1 MTEKDR
7 RDIAVSLLMAEKERS
22 ITLPDDT
29 VSRRKA
35 YEILADYYHIRTD
48 VQRIALKEALLRVPQ
63 EKQDTAFWVCHA
75 DQDDKDWLI
84 WSCSKCGYVRTKGW
98 AATREGKRPEAC
110 FCENCGS
117 RITQEAKDDKEEKK

>member
-29 VSRRKA
+29 ISRRKA
-35 YEILADYYHIRTD
+35 YEMLADYYHIRTD

-63 EKQDTAFWVCHA
+63 EEQNTAFWVCHA
-75 DQDDKDWLI
+75 DKDDKDWNI

-98 AATREGKRPEAC
+98 TATREGKWPKAC
-110 FCENCGS
+110 FCEACGA
-117 RITQEAKDDKEEKK
+117 RIMQRAKDDKEEKE